1 MSSVHPSPNVGVR
14 KNGGRPSMLI
24 VHYTGLETVARSIF
38 VLADP
43 ACGVS
48 CHYVIDEA
56 GGIVQMVPEAL
67 RAWHA
72 GVSGWAGESDI
83 NSHSIG
89 IEIQNPGH
97 DNGYPDFPPEQMK
110 SVVALAKD
118 IVARNRIPAERVL
131 AHSDVA
137 PQRKSDPGEKFD
149 WQELARAGV
158 GHWVE
163 PEPPDAGG
171 LLAASGDEVDVVAEM
186 QRLLESYGYDCPQT
200 GAFDAA
206 TVKVVIAFQRHFR
219 PARVDGRIDRSTFE
233 TLKRLCLS
241 TQKSS

>member
-1 MSSVHPSPNVGVR
+1 
-14 KNGGRPSMLI
+14 MLI
-24 VHYTGLETVARSIF
+24 LHYTGLETVQRSIF

-56 GGIVQMVPEAL
+56 GGIVQMVPEVL

-72 GVSGWAGESDI
+72 GISSWAGETDI
-83 NSHSIG
+83 NSCSIG

-97 DNGYPDFPPEQMK
+97 DNGLSRLSRAQMK

-118 IVARNRIPAERVL
+118 IVERNGIAVERVL

-149 WQELARAGV
+149 WSALARVGV
-158 GHWVE
+158 GRWIE
-163 PEPPDAGG
+163 PEPLATGAPLAGPGDAV
-171 LLAASGDEVDVVAEM
+171 AVVGEA
-186 QRLLESYGYDCPQT
+186 QRLLARYGYDCPQSGLLDKET
-200 GAFDAA
+200 
-206 TVKVVIAFQRHFR
+206 TKVLIAFQRHFR
-219 PARVDGRIDRSTFE
+219 PARVDGLIDISTFE
-233 TLKRLCLS
+233 TLKRLCRS
-241 TQKSS
+241 NQPSG